1 METRVRYVVVG
12 LFVVILGTASVAIFM
27 WLSKGLERT
36 AYDRYLAF
44 FRESVSGL
52 NPNAPVKFRGV
63 DVGRVRDIVIDPKN
77 VEQVRLTLEIVQGTP
92 VKADTV
98 ATLRVQGLTGLA
110 FVDLSGGS
118 QAAPLLKARPG
129 ESYPVI
135 RTGPSLL
142 FRLDS
147 DVTNLITGV
156 NAFTEDARA
165 VIDEE
170 NRRKLRRILG
180 DLAVLTHTLAKRSET
195 VDEGVLR
202 GAEAM
207 RNIAR
212 ITEQLHGRLPVL
224 MDNVVSAT
232 ASLQGTAGRIDA
244 AGAEVARAGRELGDM
259 VKENRPNI
267 ELFTRRTLPDIG
279 LLIAELRQLALQ
291 MERLARQLEQEPSSP
306 IFGRSPAP
314 PGPGE

>member
-1 METRVRYVVVG
+1 METKVKYVIVG
-12 LFVVILGTASVAIFM
+12 LFVILLGATSIGVFLWM
-27 WLSKGLERT
+27 SRGLERT
-36 AYDRYLAF
+36 VYERYNAY

-63 DVGRVRDIVIDPKN
+63 DVGRVKEIVINPKN
-77 VEQVRLTLEIVQGTP
+77 IEEVRLSMEIAQGTP
-92 VKADTV
+92 VKTDTV
-98 ATLRVQGLTGLA
+98 ATLQIQGLTGLA
-110 FVDLSGGS
+110 FVNLSGGS
-118 QAAPLLKARPG
+118 QAAPRLKANPG
-129 ESYPVI
+129 EPYPVI

-147 DVTNLITGV
+147 DMTNLIAGV

-170 NRRKLRRILG
+170 NRRNLRQILG

-195 VDEGVLR
+195 VDEGVVR

-224 MDNVVSAT
+224 LDNVASTT
-232 ASLQGTAGRIDA
+232 ASLKGTAVTIDA
-244 AGAEVARAGRELGDM
+244 AGMEVARAGRELGDM
-259 VKENRPNI
+259 AKENRPNI
-267 ELFTRRTLPDIG
+267 ERFTRQSLPEVG
-279 LLIAELRQLALQ
+279 LLITELRQLTHQLQ
-291 MERLARQLEQEPSSP
+291 RLARQLEQEPNSA
-306 IFGRSPAP
+306 IFGRPPVP

>member
-1 METRVRYVVVG
+1 AS
-12 LFVVILGTASVAIFM
+12 VVIFLWLG
-27 WLSKGLERT
+27 KGLERT
-36 AYDRYLAF
+36 TYDRYLAF

-63 DVGRVRDIVIDPKN
+63 DVGRVRDIVINPKN
-77 VEQVRLTLEIVQGTP
+77 VEEVRLTLEIVQGTP
-92 VKADTV
+92 VKTDTV

-118 QAAPLLKARPG
+118 QAAPLLKAEPG

-142 FRLDS
+142 FRLDTE
-147 DVTNLITGV
+147 VTNLITGV

-170 NRRKLRRILG
+170 NRRKLRQILG
-180 DLAVLTHTLAKRSET
+180 DLAVLTHTLAERSES

-207 RNIAR
+207 QNIAR

-224 MDNVVSAT
+224 LDNVASTT
-232 ASLQGTAGRIDA
+232 ASLKGTAVKIDA
-244 AGAEVARAGRELGDM
+244 AGVEVARAGRELGDM
-259 VKENRPNI
+259 AKENRPNI
-267 ELFTRRTLPDIG
+267 ERFTRQSLPEFG
-279 LLIAELRQLALQ
+279 LLIAELRQLTVQLQ
-291 MERLARQLEQEPSSP
+291 RLARLLEQEPNSA
-306 IFGRSPAP
+306 IFGRPPVP

>member
-1 METRVRYVVVG
+1 METRVKYVVVG
-12 LFVVILGTASVAIFM
+12 LFVVLLGAASVAIFL

-36 AYDRYLAF
+36 TYTRYLAF

-52 NPNAPVKFRGV
+52 NINAPVKFRGV
-63 DVGRVRDIVIDPKN
+63 DVGRVRDIVINPKN
-77 VEQVRLTLEIVQGTP
+77 VEEVRLTLEIVQGTP
-92 VKADTV
+92 VKTDTV

-118 QAAPLLKARPG
+118 QAAPLLKVKPG
-129 ESYPVI
+129 APYPVI
-135 RTGPSLL
+135 QTGPSLL

-147 DVTNLITGV
+147 DVTTLITGV

-170 NRRKLRRILG
+170 NRRNLRQILG
-180 DLAVLTHTLAKRSET
+180 DLAVLTQTLAKRSET

-207 RNIAR
+207 QNISR
-212 ITEQLHGRLPVL
+212 ITEQLHDRLPVL
-224 MDNVVSAT
+224 LDNVASAT
-232 ASLQGTAGRIDA
+232 ASLRGTAVTIDA
-244 AGAEVARAGRELGDM
+244 AGLEVARAGRELGDM
-259 VKENRPNI
+259 TKENRPNI
-267 ELFTRRTLPDIG
+267 ERFTRQSLPEFG
-279 LLIAELRQLALQ
+279 MLVTELRRLTLQLQ
-291 MERLARQLEQEPSSP
+291 RLARQLEQEPNSA
-306 IFGRSPAP
+306 IFGRPPVP

>member
-1 METRVRYVVVG
+1 METRVKYVIVG
-12 LFVVILGTASVAIFM
+12 LFVVILGAASVAIFL
-27 WLSKGLERT
+27 WLGKGLERT
-36 AYDRYLAF
+36 TYDRYLAF

-63 DVGRVRDIVIDPKN
+63 DVGRVRDIVINPKN
-77 VEQVRLTLEIVQGTP
+77 VEEVRLTLEIVQGTP
-92 VKADTV
+92 VKTDTV

-118 QAAPLLKARPG
+118 QAAPLLKAEPG

-142 FRLDS
+142 FRLDTE
-147 DVTNLITGV
+147 VTNLITGV

-170 NRRKLRRILG
+170 NRRKLRQILG
-180 DLAVLTHTLAKRSET
+180 DLAVLTHTLAERSES

-207 RNIAR
+207 QNIAR

-224 MDNVVSAT
+224 LDNVASTT
-232 ASLQGTAGRIDA
+232 ASLKGTAVKIDA
-244 AGAEVARAGRELGDM
+244 AGVEVARAGRELGDM
-259 VKENRPNI
+259 AKENRPNI
-267 ELFTRRTLPDIG
+267 ERFTRQSLPEFG
-279 LLIAELRQLALQ
+279 LLIAELRQLTVQLQ
-291 MERLARQLEQEPSSP
+291 RLARLLEQEPNSA
-306 IFGRSPAP
+306 IFGRPPVP

>member
-1 METRVRYVVVG
+1 METRVKYVVVG
-12 LFVVILGTASVAIFM
+12 LFVVILGAASVAIFL

-63 DVGRVRDIVIDPKN
+63 DVGRVREIVINPKN
-77 VEQVRLTLEIVQGTP
+77 VEEVRLTLDIVQGTP
-92 VKADTV
+92 VKTDTV
-98 ATLRVQGLTGLA
+98 ATLRIQGLTGLA

-118 QAAPLLKARPG
+118 QAAPLLKAKPG
-129 ESYPVI
+129 ETYPAI

-142 FRLDS
+142 FRLDTEVS
-147 DVTNLITGV
+147 NLITGV

-170 NRRKLRRILG
+170 NRRKLRQILD
-180 DLAVLTHTLAKRSET
+180 DLAVLTHTLAQRSET
-195 VDEGVLR
+195 VDEGVLH

-207 RNIAR
+207 QNIAR

-224 MDNVVSAT
+224 LDNVAATT
-232 ASLQGTAGRIDA
+232 ASLKGTAVTIDA
-244 AGAEVARAGRELGDM
+244 AGVEVARAGRELGDM
-259 VKENRPNI
+259 TRENRPNI
-267 ELFTRRTLPDIG
+267 ERFTRQSLPEFG
-279 LLIAELRQLALQ
+279 LLIAELRQLTVQLQ
-291 MERLARQLEQEPSSP
+291 RLARQLEQEPNSA
-306 IFGRSPAP
+306 IFGRPPVP